1 MCHSGGLTAQ
11 KALAWMGALRLV
23 KINCNL
29 SVVATRDTVFEQQ
42 SLFNRVWSGFMQ
54 LFQKVNVCLI
64 LYSAEVFFHCLK
76 LIDFDKT
83 IIWCYILLET
93 IMFHIVEID
102 NYSLFSVRTR
112 KQTQILDR
120 LREIKITI
128 IEV

>member
-1 MCHSGGLTAQ
+1 
-11 KALAWMGALRLV
+11 
-23 KINCNL
+23 
-29 SVVATRDTVFEQQ
+29 
-42 SLFNRVWSGFMQ
+42 MQ